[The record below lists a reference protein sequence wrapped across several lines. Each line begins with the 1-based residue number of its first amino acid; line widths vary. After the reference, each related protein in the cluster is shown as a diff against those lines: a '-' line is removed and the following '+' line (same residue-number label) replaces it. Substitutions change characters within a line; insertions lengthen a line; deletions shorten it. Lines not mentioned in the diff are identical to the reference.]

1 MSDTIGAMRAFWP
14 APSRLA
20 SERVAD
26 FSVGDIAS
34 VLGAIGLASEQ
45 TEEDRESLGAKRR
58 RATSGRACWP
68 WGAPWWPVTGGTS
81 TDPCRSG
88 RTFDDQGDVG
98 RLFYFY
104 LAALCYDDTVAF
116 LRENATPENVIES
129 TMNIYRLHATTHL
142 RKQGTLG
149 FDAGWWSLLV
159 LRGELLAIGSLQF
172 HRVNLGVGT
181 LAPEWYDSN
190 DPHATLPGFRRGDAS
205 VGVHIPQGADL
216 TPTTLERTFDEARRL
231 LARAWP
237 TNARRLATCRSW
249 MLDERLLALRADS
262 NLVSFLRRFE
272 LVPGTIDGDE
282 EVVDF
287 VFQMPGV
294 ALADLPRHTSLERL
308 ITSVLER
315 GEHWH
320 IRSGWFDFDGT
331 AP

>member
-1 MSDTIGAMRAFWP
+1 VSDTIGAMRAFWP
-14 APSRLA
+14 APSRQA
-20 SERVAD
+20 SERVAN
-26 FSVGDIAS
+26 FTEGD
-34 VLGAIGLASEQ
+34 LASALVATGLSNEQ
-45 TEEDRESLGAKRR
+45 IEEVVSHWAEAQASDEWSSLLAMGCTMVARDRGNVDRSLPI
-58 RATSGRACWP
+58 WEEL
-68 WGAPWWPVTGGTS
+68 
-81 TDPCRSG
+81 
-88 RTFDDQGDVG
+88 DDQGDVG
-98 RLFYFY
+98 RLFYFF
-104 LAALCYDDTVAF
+104 LAALCCDDTIAF
-116 LRENATPENVIES
+116 LRENATPEHIIES
-129 TMNIYRLHATTHL
+129 TMNIYRLHAATHL
-142 RKQGTLG
+142 CKHGTLG

-181 LAPEWYDSN
+181 LAPEWYNDD
-190 DPHATLPGFRRGDAS
+190 DPHTTLAGFRRGDAS

-216 TPTTLERTFDEARRL
+216 TPTTLERTFDEARRVL
-231 LARAWP
+231 GRIWP
-237 TNARRLATCRSW
+237 TNTRRLATCRSW